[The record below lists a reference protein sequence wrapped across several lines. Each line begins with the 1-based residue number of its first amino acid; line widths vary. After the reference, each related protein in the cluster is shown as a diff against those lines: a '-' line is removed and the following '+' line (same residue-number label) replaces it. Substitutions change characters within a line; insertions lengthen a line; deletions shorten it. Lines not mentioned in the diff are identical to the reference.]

1 MNRRRRLVGVVV
13 SDKMQKTVVVMVTRT
28 MRHPLYQKVI
38 HKRKKFKAHDE
49 LGAKVGDLVRI
60 VESRPLSK
68 TKRWVVE
75 AILKRAEAAEREE
88 LLEELAEVGVEQE
101 WAEIEAELEETPS
114 AAPSSPEGDDT
125 TEASK
130 AEA

>member
-28 MRHPLYQKVI
+28 LRHPLYQKVI

-49 LGAKVGDLVRI
+49 LGAQVGDVVRI
-60 VESRPLSK
+60 VESRPISK

-75 AILKRAEAAEREE
+75 AILKRARAAEREE

-101 WAEIEAELEETPS
+101 WAEIEAELEESASGAASAVPS
-114 AAPSSPEGDDT
+114 AE
-125 TEASK
+125 ENK

>member
-28 MRHPLYQKVI
+28 LRHPLYEKVI
-38 HKRKKFKAHDE
+38 HKRKKYKAHDE
-49 LGAKVGDLVRI
+49 LGARVGDVVRI
-60 VESRPLSK
+60 VESRPISK

-88 LLEELAEVGVEQE
+88 LLEELREEGVEKE
-101 WAEIEAELEETPS
+101 WVEIEAQMEGSPASETVAPE
-114 AAPSSPEGDDT
+114 APSET
-125 TEASK
+125 TSA
-130 AEA
+130 